1 MCFLLHNGKIE
12 KKNTKIKIARQ
23 KYGDDMHDTTSGWLI
38 NQQFQTETYA
48 HLQYNWFEY
57 CY

>member
-1 MCFLLHNGKIE
+1 MEKL